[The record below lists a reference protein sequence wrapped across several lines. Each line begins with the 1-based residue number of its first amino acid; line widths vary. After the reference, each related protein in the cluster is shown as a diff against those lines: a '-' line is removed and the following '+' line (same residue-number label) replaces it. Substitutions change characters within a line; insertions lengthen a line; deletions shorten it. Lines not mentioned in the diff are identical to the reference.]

1 MSCWT
6 YNKTGM
12 LFPLKL
18 FTSFM
23 WQQVVNLKPS
33 QSEVNLPL
41 ILHIIFLHH
50 LSLNLFD
57 RFAR

>member
-33 QSEVNLPL
+33 QAEINLPL
-41 ILHIIFLHH
+41 NLHISLLYN
-50 LSLNLFD
+50 LSFD
-57 RFAR
+57 L